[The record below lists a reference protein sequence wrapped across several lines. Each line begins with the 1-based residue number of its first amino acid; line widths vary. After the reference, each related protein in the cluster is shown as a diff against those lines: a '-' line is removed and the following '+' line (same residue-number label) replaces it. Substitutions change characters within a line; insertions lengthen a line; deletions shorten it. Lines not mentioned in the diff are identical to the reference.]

1 MKSDNPISVK
11 PHGGADKDEKAV
23 LRIAREPLRSEP
35 PVVRFVPRDAR
46 LPQL

>member
-1 MKSDNPISVK
+1 MKSADPISVK
-11 PHGGADKDEKAV
+11 PQGVADKDEEAV

-35 PVVRFVPRDAR
+35 PVVRFVPRDSR